1 MNAVEPIVRSN
12 RRLKRNYNDLKIV
25 HDRHVTRV
33 NLPST
38 FITGCSGNSIKP
50 GGSRNK
56 VVEYRHSSDCSTI
69 PRFLKKW
76 KTKSGNLATER
87 WSRHG
92 RVLPGYS
99 AISLLSEVRAVTQKI
114 LMASD
119 VMMSSSL
126 CRRLRGSRLL

>member
-12 RRLKRNYNDLKIV
+12 RTLKINYNHRLQGKQ
-25 HDRHVTRV
+25 
-33 NLPST
+33 S
-38 FITGCSGNSIKP
+38 

-56 VVEYRHSSDCSTI
+56 VLQHRHSSGCSTI
-69 PRFLKKW
+69 PKFLKKW

-87 WSRHG
+87 WSRHS